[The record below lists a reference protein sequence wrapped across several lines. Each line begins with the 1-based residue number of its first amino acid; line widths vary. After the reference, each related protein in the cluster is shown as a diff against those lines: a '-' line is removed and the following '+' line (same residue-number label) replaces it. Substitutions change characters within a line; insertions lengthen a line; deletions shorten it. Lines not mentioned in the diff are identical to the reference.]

1 MPISAVQRAWLND
14 LAQIVDSPAIE
25 DDDEKQTDASVEDA
39 GGARGKRRGP
49 SKPARDDDLRALVAD
64 GSDRDD
70 AVDKVDGGQR
80 FGFGPEDILPVIPG
94 LIDEATQRR
103 ATCAIHNNTQQVLKL
118 DTASL
123 DETDDDS
130 GKTPGIRHGKYVVFP
145 PSKIGPDDQSGRFVA
160 ENNKVLIFSTTGA
173 EGFVRYTLDTQG
185 TAWVFHFNNP
195 FGATGEKNSADA
207 RVEGPNAASFETPR
221 PGMSGK
227 SDVKYLFILNAK
239 GGNGPEPK
247 PEPKPTPTAE
257 VRSSC
262 QITVNNNTK
271 APLNFLDAKHE
282 RGNFMTPVPTTV
294 APGSSITF
302 ASVETPNAKEQGCKG
317 FIIWQVG
324 TTAQDPV
331 WVIQW
336 DNPEGE
342 KNTSEADVTPPTAF
356 KSIDQ
361 IGQGD
366 ENVPVVFTISG
377 DGGGGTGPVPPVP
390 VPPEPEPDLP
400 FDPPVKTKQ
409 PTFRLNDR
417 SKDGWIEYAQFL
429 LNFHLGTSLKS
440 DGIFGKATQAA
451 ILRFQKE
458 KKLQVDGTLGNQ
470 TWAALRE
477 GAPEKPSTDGRTPH
491 TFVETGVEARWSI
504 ESNSF
509 NFHDGATDEVSLL
522 VNSVGD
528 TQIDPSTEATIRVT
542 PPGGKP
548 KVVKAALGP
557 GSPNSP
563 GEGAFHAVS
572 IKDFRKRFPSVPVDA
587 PVSGYLLEAFLPA
600 ELGGDFY
607 SGNVQQI

>member
-1 MPISAVQRAWLND
+1 MPISAVQRAWLDD
-14 LAQIVDSPAIE
+14 LAQIVGSPAIE
-25 DDDEKQTDASVEDA
+25 DEEQTDAPSQGVGRGPA
-39 GGARGKRRGP
+39 KRGGAA
-49 SKPARDDDLRALVAD
+49 KPALDDDLETLVAD
-64 GSDRDD
+64 GTDPVG
-70 AVDKVDGGQR
+70 AADKGSGEQR

-123 DETDDDS
+123 DETEDDS

-173 EGFVRYTLDTQG
+173 EGFVRYTLDAQG

-239 GGNGPEPK
+239 GGSGPEPK
-247 PEPKPTPTAE
+247 PEPKPTPNAE
-257 VRSSC
+257 IRSSC

-271 APLNFLDAKHE
+271 APLTFLDAKHE

-294 APGSSITF
+294 APGTSITF

-324 TTAQDPV
+324 TTPQDPV
-331 WVIQW
+331 WLIQW

-342 KNTSEADVTPPTAF
+342 KNTSEAEVTPPTAF

-377 DGGGGTGPVPPVP
+377 EGGGTGPVPPVP
-390 VPPEPEPDLP
+390 VPPEPDLP

-409 PTFRLNDR
+409 PTFRINDK

-429 LNFHLGTSLKS
+429 LNFHLGTKLKI
-440 DGIFGKATQAA
+440 DGVFGQATQAA
-451 ILRFQKE
+451 ILRFQKD

-470 TWAALRE
+470 TWAALRD

-491 TFVETGVEARWSI
+491 TFVETGVEARWSV
-504 ESNSF
+504 ESNTF
-509 NFHDGATDEVSLL
+509 NFHDAIKDEVLL
-522 VNSVGD
+522 SVNSVGD
-528 TQIDPSTEATIRVT
+528 TALDPSTEATIRVT

-548 KVVKAALGP
+548 KVVKAALGAGFP
-557 GSPNSP
+557 TPSGD
-563 GEGAFHAVS
+563 GAFHTVT
-572 IKDFRKRFPSVPVDA
+572 IKDFRKRFPSVPLDA
-587 PVSGYLLEAFLPA
+587 PVAGYLLEGFLPA
-600 ELGGDFY
+600 ELGGDFF
-607 SGNVQQI
+607 SGNAQEI